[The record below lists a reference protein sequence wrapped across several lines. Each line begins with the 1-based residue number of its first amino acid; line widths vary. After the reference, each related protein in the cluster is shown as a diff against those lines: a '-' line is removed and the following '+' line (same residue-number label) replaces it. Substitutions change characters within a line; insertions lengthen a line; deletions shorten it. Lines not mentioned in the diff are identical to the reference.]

1 MVTMVRKTVTSARGW
16 VANICQG
23 IKVFLESN
31 HRQRTLGFVYLS
43 YLLYSPFS
51 PASLQN
57 ADCEEYGKWRNIS
70 KLVCFECTVM
80 YLSCRS

>member
-51 PASLQN
+51 QASL
-57 ADCEEYGKWRNIS
+57 
-70 KLVCFECTVM
+70 
-80 YLSCRS
+80 